1 MESASV
7 LLPLAQSIAD
17 AKGWDSATRAV
28 MMAGKTLSTVPP
40 ESRNDGNS
48 VPGCE
53 SPVWLDTENLDGK
66 LQFIAYSPSKIIR
79 GVLAVLLER
88 ANTLNDSERQS
99 FDFAAYMEKCQL
111 QRHLSQS
118 RGNGIQGVIKR
129 IQSV

>member
-1 MESASV
+1 MNTAPD
-7 LLPLAQSIAD
+7 LLPLAQSVAD

-28 MMAGKTLSTVPP
+28 MMAGKALPIVPP
-40 ESRNDGNS
+40 DLRNDENA

-53 SPVWLDTENLDGK
+53 SPVWLNIETLDGK
-66 LQFIAYSPSKIIR
+66 AKFSAYSPSKIIR

-88 ANTLNDSERQS
+88 ANSLNDPERRS
-99 FDFAAYMEKCQL
+99 FDFSIYMEKCQL

-129 IQSV
+129 LQSI